1 MGLVVKSVSV
11 EYRRPV
17 TFPDSVSLYRAHCVT
32 QAEHFRKLVL
42 MSKPIDIDE
51 RKASFGLKQEAY
63 SLAQKAVV
71 ARCTSVQVMYDFQN
85 LKKGV
90 MTDEV
95 RRALDG
101 IARRSVK
108 P

>member
-1 MGLVVKSVSV
+1 
-11 EYRRPV
+11 
-17 TFPDSVSLYRAHCVT
+17 
-32 QAEHFRKLVL
+32 

-51 RKASFGLKQEAY
+51 RKASFGLRQEAW
-63 SLAQKAVV
+63 SLSQKTVV
-71 ARCTSVQVMYDFQN
+71 ARCTSVQVIYDFEK

-95 RRALDG
+95 KRALDG
-101 IARRSVK
+101 ISKRSGM

>member
-1 MGLVVKSVSV
+1 
-11 EYRRPV
+11 
-17 TFPDSVSLYRAHCVT
+17 
-32 QAEHFRKLVL
+32 
-42 MSKPIDIDE
+42 MSKPVDVDR
-51 RKASFGLKQEAY
+51 RKASFGLKQEAW
-63 SLAQKAVV
+63 SLSQKTVV

-95 RRALDG
+95 KRALDG
-101 IARRSVK
+101 IAGRNIK